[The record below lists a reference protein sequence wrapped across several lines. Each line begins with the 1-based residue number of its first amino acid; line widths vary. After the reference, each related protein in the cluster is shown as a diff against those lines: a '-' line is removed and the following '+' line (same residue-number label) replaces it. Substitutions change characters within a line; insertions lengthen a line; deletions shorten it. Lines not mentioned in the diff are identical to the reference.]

1 MGEMGN
7 FKIKNGGIIVPWIY
21 VLTVFTG
28 IFAALCVIFRSKN
41 LSFEGM
47 ICKFMAS
54 LGFIGVAIIG
64 NYINPVN
71 IKYFSYILAALMLG
85 FCGDVFLGIK
95 EIAPIFRQKLIPIGL
110 AFFLVSH
117 IFAVVA
123 FSTFD
128 GFKPVTLLGGVLGVI
143 LALILIKSLKI
154 KVPIPLVIAL
164 CLYYGMLIWK
174 IFFAIA
180 LVLNSF
186 SSANL
191 LLLIGSFLFFFS
203 DSVLGVVYFTRVKR
217 KNALVSVELS
227 TYYAAQILFALSI
240 VLL

>member
-1 MGEMGN
+1 MS
-7 FKIKNGGIIVPWIY
+7 WIY
-21 VLTVFTG
+21 VLTVATG
-28 IFAALCVIFRSKN
+28 IFAAMCVIFRSKN

-47 ICKFMAS
+47 ICKFVAS
-54 LGFIGVAIIG
+54 LGFMGVAIVG

-71 IKYFSYILAALMLG
+71 IKYFSYILAALLLG

-110 AFFLVSH
+110 VFFLVSH
-117 IFAVVA
+117 IFSVAA

-128 GFKPVTLLGGVLGVI
+128 GFKPVTLVGGVLGII
-143 LALILIKSLKI
+143 LALILIKAIKI
-154 KVPIPLVIAL
+154 KVPIPLVIGL

-174 IFFAIA
+174 IFFAFI
-180 LVLNSF
+180 LISNSF
-186 SSANL
+186 TTANL

-203 DSVLGVVYFTRVKR
+203 DTVLGVVYFTRVKR

>member
-1 MGEMGN
+1 MS
-7 FKIKNGGIIVPWIY
+7 WIY
-21 VLTVFTG
+21 VLTVATG
-28 IFAALCVIFRSKN
+28 IFVAMCVIFRSKN

-47 ICKFMAS
+47 ICKFVAS
-54 LGFIGVAIIG
+54 LGFIGVAVIG
-64 NYINPVN
+64 NYLNPENV
-71 IKYFSYILAALMLG
+71 KYFSYILAALILG

-110 AFFLVSH
+110 VFFLVSH
-117 IFAVVA
+117 IFSVAA

-128 GFKPVTLLGGVLGVI
+128 GFKPVTLVGGVLGII
-143 LALILIKSLKI
+143 LALILIKAIKI
-154 KVPIPLVIAL
+154 KVPIPLVIGL

-174 IFFAIA
+174 IFFAI
-180 LVLNSF
+180 VLISNSF
-186 SSANL
+186 TTANL

-203 DSVLGVVYFTRVKR
+203 DTVLGVVYFTRVKR